1 VERLVPYAA
10 PISLFELTE
19 ALGRRDVRRA
29 LAALHRLLEE
39 GEHPLGLFGMIVR
52 QFRLMLLMKEQL
64 ERGLSPAE
72 AGNLLG
78 LHPYAARKIAESAVA
93 FSIPQLETFY
103 RSLAELDLAIKTGQ
117 VPDVVALE
125 TFIVSVGRRE
135 AV

>member
-1 VERLVPYAA
+1 
-10 PISLFELTE
+10 
-19 ALGRRDVRRA
+19 
-29 LAALHRLLEE
+29 
-39 GEHPLGLFGMIVR
+39 MIVR